1 VSNLAQPVVAPAQSH
16 TPHAAFRDY
25 FADLWLLLGL
35 RWQVA
40 WNTFKGRKPLA
51 KIGVVIGG
59 LWIAFFLGSAASGI
73 GYGAGRL
80 LQRFPELRLEPLLPG
95 ALLTIVALI
104 VLISSFGVALGSLL
118 LANDLETLMTAPVSR
133 RAVFTAKILDG
144 LGVYYGLV
152 LITAVPA
159 LLTYGLGLGYGPLY
173 YVLAVIAILGTPL
186 LPAGIGALLVLLVAR
201 FAPARRVREV
211 LGLAGALIGISCSL
225 IGQPTRVWTRQ
236 LNTVNGDLHAL
247 ADLLRQLELVPL
259 PSFVAGRGLAAA
271 GTGHWLT
278 AASELAGFLV
288 LTFGTFAGCLLL
300 ADRLY
305 ATGWA
310 RMQSS
315 GTARRSQAQVARD
328 AARSG
333 WLGRAPAWAAI
344 ALKDWRTIPRDL
356 RSFAQL
362 ISPLLFL
369 PIIYLNLLCGREN
382 GLGGLLQE
390 SQRFSGTIDP
400 AGIAIAAGILLAVV
414 LVFRRVAAIGIS
426 MEGQAWWILKSA
438 PVSGLEVLRGKF
450 AAAAIPFAL
459 LSTLL
464 LLVAAIWRGFSLVG
478 TLYGWFGVELLG
490 LGMLAIA
497 TGASVPWARLDWDD
511 PRRMSSGW
519 GGLISFIG
527 AVLLA
532 ASAGGLLCLPVLA
545 ATFMPNLVPVAWVL
559 GPVLAIAI
567 TVAASWGAIRFG
579 AAALT
584 RVGEA

>member
-1 VSNLAQPVVAPAQSH
+1 MADLMPQAVARPRIR
-16 TPHAAFRDY
+16 TPQTAIRNY

-40 WNTFKGRKPLA
+40 WNTFKGRKPIA

-59 LWIAFFLGSAASGI
+59 LWIAFFLASAAASI

-80 LQRFPELRLEPLLPG
+80 LQHFPDLRLEPLLPG
-95 ALLTIVALI
+95 ALLTVVAAI

-225 IGQPTRVWTRQ
+225 LVQTARIWTRQ

-247 ADLLRQLELVPL
+247 ADLLRRLELVPL

-278 AASELAGFLV
+278 AAGELAGFLV
-288 LTFGTFAGCLLL
+288 LTFGTFAACLLL

-310 RMQSS
+310 RMQGG
-315 GTARRSQAQVARD
+315 GTARRSQAQAQRD

-362 ISPLLFL
+362 ISPLVFL
-369 PIIYLNLLCGREN
+369 PLIYLNLLGGRQN
-382 GLGGLLQE
+382 GLAAVLRDN
-390 SQRFSGTIDP
+390 QRFS
-400 AGIAIAAGILLAVV
+400 IAAGTLLATV

-438 PVSGLEVLRGKF
+438 PVSGMEVLRGKF

-464 LLVAAIWRGFSLVG
+464 LVVAAIWRGFGLAG
-478 TLYGWFGVELLG
+478 TLYGWFGIELLG

-519 GGLISFIG
+519 GGLLSFTG
-527 AVLLA
+527 AALLTGI
-532 ASAGGLLCLPVLA
+532 AGGLLCLPVLA
-545 ATFMPNLVPVAWVL
+545 ATFTPNLVPVAWAV
-559 GPVLAIAI
+559 GPVLAVVI
-567 TVAASWGAIRFG
+567 TLAVGWSAIRLG
-579 AAALT
+579 AAALG